1 MSRRGSRKDKGEGR
15 TIYLCDTTMKA
26 GPMRNARTIGQVRE
40 NKTMVDRVQ
49 ITRLDESIPRWQ
61 LRDLKVS
68 TSQLRYALRASEEQ
82 IQEAVNLKP
91 GQQMTIDLYPAGV

>member
-1 MSRRGSRKDKGEGR
+1 MAFLTGTDKSVP
-15 TIYLCDTTMKA
+15 TWSDAKCAYYLSWESQ
-26 GPMRNARTIGQVRE
+26 G
-40 NKTMVDRVQ
+40 NKTLVDRVQ

-61 LRDLKVS
+61 IRDLKVS

-91 GQQMTIDLYPAGV
+91 GQQMLIDLYPPGV